1 MTGKYFWYYN
11 QLIISISKQASIFEI
26 VDKVDIM
33 WRNHCLSYLYRI
45 IHLNSDISVEKSKSI
60 TMERLVVILI
70 LHILQFHFIDGENDE
85 KVKRLLLNDP
95 DVVGQISRMQN
106 NINSLTQLVSQLTSK
121 LNTVESELAAQK
133 LKNTGK
139 ATCITHL
146 DNTRFSTIEKHTTI
160 HHL

>member
-1 MTGKYFWYYN
+1 
-11 QLIISISKQASIFEI
+11 
-26 VDKVDIM
+26 
-33 WRNHCLSYLYRI
+33 
-45 IHLNSDISVEKSKSI
+45 
-60 TMERLVVILI
+60 MERLVVILI
-70 LHILQFHFIDGENDE
+70 LQILQFHFIDGENDE

-139 ATCITHL
+139 ETCIKISLYTFCHILTHNYINFFHYFIVIISYL
-146 DNTRFSTIEKHTTI
+146 RNALSSPPQD
-160 HHL
+160 

>member
-1 MTGKYFWYYN
+1 MEKSLSVLSLHYN
-11 QLIISISKQASIFEI
+11 T
-26 VDKVDIM
+26 
-33 WRNHCLSYLYRI
+33 
-45 IHLNSDISVEKSKSI
+45 LNSDISVEKSI

-70 LHILQFHFIDGENDE
+70 LQILQFHFIDGENDE

-121 LNTVESELAAQK
+121 LNTVESELAAQN

-139 ATCITHL
+139 ETCIKISTVYVLPHTNSQL
-146 DNTRFSTIEKHTTI
+146 YKFLSLFHRHHFIFKERFK
-160 HHL
+160 